1 MPTEPRPRR
10 AWSTFRALCFAVA
23 VAAAV
28 GAVVTRELD
37 GQALVLTSP
46 QSGSADYVKRIDAVA
61 EELLG
66 NDTAMRA
73 VLSQNTRNLAA
84 EPVRRSLATMRQLLG
99 ATSSEL
105 TRMREEKRVP
115 EPFGS
120 SHGKLATVVGTLNQH
135 YEAMQR
141 AIAATNAT
149 DQQQALLAARTL
161 DTRYAELL
169 MDYLRDYQQHLRAAG
184 FRLDKA
190 PR

>member
-1 MPTEPRPRR
+1 MPTRQRR
-10 AWSTFRALCFAVA
+10 RWLAVR
-23 VAAAV
+23 AAAFV
-28 GAVVTRELD
+28 MAIAAATGAVVTRDLN

-73 VLSQNTRNLAA
+73 VLSQNTRNLAVD
-84 EPVRRSLATMRQLLG
+84 PVRRSLATMRQLLG

-105 TRMREEKRVP
+105 ARMREDKRVP

-120 SHGKLATVVGTLNQH
+120 SHGKLVTVVATLNQH

-169 MDYLRDYQQHLRAAG
+169 MDYLRDYQQRLLSAG
-184 FRLDKA
+184 FRLDKT